1 MDERRRV
8 PNSESFLGWRWKL
21 QRQQQR
27 VNTTAILLLVLIV
40 VVIAVGALLF
50 FQRRRSAA
58 LQQKFGPEYQRA
70 VGQFGDE
77 RKAEAELAAREKR
90 VRSLNIRAL
99 TPEEQARFADSWKK
113 AQTRFVD
120 EPSQAAADADILVK
134 ELMQTRGYPVGD
146 FEQRAGDISV
156 DHPEVVSNYRAARE
170 IAMRNN
176 AGKATTEDIRQ
187 AMVHYRS
194 LFEELLQTGKPA
206 THTEK
211 VG

>member
-1 MDERRRV
+1 M
-8 PNSESFLGWRWKL
+8 
-21 QRQQQR
+21 
-27 VNTTAILLLVLIV
+27 NTTAILLLVLII

-50 FQRRRSAA
+50 VQRRRSAA

-70 VGQFGDE
+70 IGQFGDE

-90 VRSLNIRAL
+90 VRSLNVRAL
-99 TPEEQARFADSWKK
+99 TPEEQTRFADAWKR
-113 AQTRFVD
+113 AQARFVD
-120 EPSQAAADADILVK
+120 EPSQAAADADNLVK
-134 ELMQTRGYPVGD
+134 DLMQTRGYPIGD
-146 FEQRAGDISV
+146 FDQRAADVSV
-156 DHPEVVSNYRAARE
+156 DHPHVVSNYRAARE

-194 LFEELLQTGKPA
+194 LFEELLQTAEPA

-211 VG
+211 MG

>member
-1 MDERRRV
+1 M
-8 PNSESFLGWRWKL
+8 
-21 QRQQQR
+21 
-27 VNTTAILLLVLIV
+27 NTTAILLLVLIV
-40 VVIAVGALLF
+40 VVIAVGVLIYLG
-50 FQRRRSAA
+50 RRRSASIRK
-58 LQQKFGPEYQRA
+58 KFGSEYQHA
-70 VGQFGDE
+70 VGEYGDE

-99 TPEEQARFADSWKK
+99 TPEEQTRFAESWKK
-113 AQTRFVD
+113 AQARFVD

-146 FEQRAGDISV
+146 FEQRAADISV

-170 IAMRNN
+170 IALRNN
-176 AGKATTEDIRQ
+176 AGQATTEDIRQ

-194 LFEELLQTGKPA
+194 LFEELLETAEPA
-206 THTEK
+206 THTQK